1 MRLAFLDL
9 PDERVDLISLARRTA
24 GVEIVLV
31 AHPNP
36 ESLALRMAEVLQ
48 IPRSTEPLDLL
59 PLKPDRVALP
69 SLETP
74 SAEALSRA
82 GISGRIFTTL
92 DDLAD
97 SLNREDGF
105 LDVGVHRHPP
115 GNGAPAPLPDAPAD
129 PEPDHA
135 PEQKGNGIGRTAGG
149 MGIPPGEAQDLDLWE
164 IQFDA
169 AVGRLDRIREALDL
183 TEDRRR
189 LLREILTLAVEQT
202 ESDAGSIMLLDEA
215 QGELR
220 IAVAEGLSSDTVRTT
235 RQKLGEGIAGTVARD
250 GTPRVIQEGAVEGV
264 PGPPPGGEASG
275 EERDR
280 PRIRAAMCAPV
291 TANGRILGVINVST
305 DRTDRK
311 YAETDLDRLVT
322 VAARVAEILDRV
334 SDLERRD
341 VDAAEFRGRR
351 ALDEVMGRE
360 DLARDRRLELAASS
374 LATIFEAKAARLYL
388 ADPGDPSRFRVLGS
402 VPGEPQASLLMG
414 PGLLAMAYEAGEPVY
429 LASRLRTGTSAA
441 KRSGGAAD
449 TGASASAGMN
459 LLLVPFTG
467 ARRAGLLALECLARP
482 GHDLEAQTQLVAR
495 LARYLAVLLEKSRD
509 AGAARQGTL
518 LAQLAEIVPRLM
530 MPHAVETL
538 LTEVVSSAR
547 VLFPRGLV
555 SIRLRS
561 GTDEVLS
568 RVAFDGAESDREALC
583 GLDQELATLALGHG
597 IESCSAGGAEEG
609 VLGSG
614 LLEYVTVPVRS
625 FDRTVGAL
633 CTCRPARAGQDQDAA
648 LGAPELD
655 AARKLAVYV
664 GLAWERART
673 ASSETRPVDD
683 PLTGLLALSGLEA
696 RLVAEM
702 KRVERYH
709 DRFLVTLLTISGHER
724 LRQRYGQEWAD
735 DLVRE
740 FAAVLSRNVRE
751 VDVVARTGNGRFA
764 ILSPETEQDGG
775 ALLKRLD
782 HLLTS
787 LEAVRTLPEAAEVQL
802 IGRQVTYPDEVATGG
817 ELLAL
822 IRTGHGEG

>member
-115 GNGAPAPLPDAPAD
+115 GNGAPAPLVDGLA
-129 PEPDHA
+129 EPDPA
-135 PEQKGNGIGRTAGG
+135 PQRKGNGIGRTPGG
-149 MGIPPGEAQDLDLWE
+149 MGIPSGEAQDLDLWE

-189 LLREILTLAVEQT
+189 LLREILALAVEQT
-202 ESDAGSIMLLDEA
+202 ESDAGSIMLLDEG

-235 RQKLGEGIAGTVARD
+235 RQKLGEGIAGVVARD
-250 GTPRVIQEGAVEGV
+250 GTPLVIQEGVVEGA
-264 PGPPPGGEASG
+264 PGSPLAGVAPG

-291 TANGRILGVINVST
+291 AANGRILGVINVST
-305 DRTDRK
+305 DRIERK
-311 YAETDLDRLVT
+311 YEATDLDRLVT

-388 ADPGDPSRFRVLGS
+388 ADPVDPSRFRVLGS
-402 VPGEPQASLLMG
+402 VPGEPPAALLMG
-414 PGLLAMAYEAGEPVY
+414 PGLLSMAYEAGEPVY
-429 LASRLRTGTSAA
+429 LASRLRAGTSAA
-441 KRSGGAAD
+441 KRPGAATGD
-449 TGASASAGMN
+449 TGTSAVAGMN

-467 ARRAGLLALECLARP
+467 ARRAGVLALECIARP

-495 LARYLAVLLEKSRD
+495 LARYLAVLLERSRD
-509 AGAARQGTL
+509 VGAARQGMF
-518 LAQLAEIVPRLM
+518 LAQLAEIAPRLM

-538 LTEVVSSAR
+538 LTEAVSSAR

-561 GTDEVLS
+561 GNDEVLS

-597 IESCSAGGAEEG
+597 IESCSTGGAEDG

-614 LLEYVTVPVRS
+614 LLEYVTVPIRCS
-625 FDRTVGAL
+625 DRTIGAL
-633 CTCRPARAGQDQDAA
+633 CTCRPVRAGQDQDAA
-648 LGAPELD
+648 LGAPDLD

-664 GLAWERART
+664 GLAWERARA

-683 PLTGLLALSGLEA
+683 PLTGLLGLSGLEA

-735 DLVRE
+735 DLVKE
-740 FAAVLSRNVRE
+740 FAAVLARNVRE
-751 VDVVARTGNGRFA
+751 VDVVARSGSGRFA

-802 IGRQVTYPDEVATGG
+802 IGRQVTYPDEVASGG